1 MSTTTPEHVVVL
13 DQPIVRGETTI
24 EQITLRKPNAGE
36 LRGITLSDLLQLD
49 VNAIVR
55 VTPRISQPTLTE
67 AELRG
72 MDPADLVDVGGKIAG
87 FLLKKSDKA
96 ALYPAT

>member
-1 MSTTTPEHVVVL
+1 MTDTTDNVIVL
-13 DQPIVRGETTI
+13 DQPIVRGEITI

-55 VTPRISQPTLTE
+55 VTPRISTPTLTE
-67 AELRG
+67 AELRA

-87 FLLKKSDKA
+87 FLLKKSDRA
-96 ALYPAT
+96 ALFPAT

>member
-1 MSTTTPEHVVVL
+1 MITTTPEHVVVL

-67 AELRG
+67 AELRA

-87 FLLKKSDKA
+87 FLLKKSDRA